1 MLWILFSILAALLW
15 AIVHILDKIILTK
28 LIKNPVISL
37 LFLGIIGLIISFIVY
52 LFYGFSELSYFN
64 ILLSFIASI
73 CYVLMIY
80 FYFEATQ
87 LEEISRVVSFF
98 RITPLFVLIF
108 SVFLFN
114 EIFSFSKYLGIILL
128 ILGSILISFK
138 KSVKLTFGKSFRFI
152 IIAAIFSALNTIITK
167 YLLNFTD
174 FWTVFAYLR
183 IGVFVVLIPFFYW
196 NFSELMLII
205 KKRNKKI
212 IGLISLNELLNLFGI
227 LFITIA
233 ISLNSATLV
242 SALSSIYPFFVL
254 VFAVILSVFYPH
266 ILKEEIGKST
276 LAIKIIAIIL
286 IFVGAVLIT

>member
-1 MLWILFSILAALLW
+1 MTWILFSILAAISW

-37 LFLGIIGLIISFIVY
+37 LFLGTIGLIISFFVY
-52 LFYGFSELSYFN
+52 LFYGFLDLSYFN
-64 ILLSFIASI
+64 ILLSFIASV

-80 FYFEATQ
+80 FYFKATQ

-108 SVFLFN
+108 SIFLFN

-128 ILGSILISFK
+128 ITGSILISLK
-138 KSVKLTFGKSFRFI
+138 KSVKLTFGKTFWFI
-152 IIAAIFSALNTIITK
+152 IIAAIVSALNTIITK
-167 YLLNFTD
+167 YLLNYAD

-183 IGVFVVLIPFFYW
+183 IGVFIVLIPFFYW
-196 NFSELMLII
+196 NFSELILII

-212 IGLISLNELLNLFGI
+212 IGLLTLNELLNLSGI

-254 VFAVILSVFYPH
+254 IFAVILSIFYPH

-276 LAIKIIAIIL
+276 LAVKIIAIAL
-286 IFVGAVLIT
+286 IFIGVVLIT